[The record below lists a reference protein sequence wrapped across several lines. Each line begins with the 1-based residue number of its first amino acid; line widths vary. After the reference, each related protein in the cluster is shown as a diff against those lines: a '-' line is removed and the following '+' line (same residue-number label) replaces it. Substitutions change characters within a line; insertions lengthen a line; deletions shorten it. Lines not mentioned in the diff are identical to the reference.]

1 MISDRIIT
9 FLPIHVGVF
18 CFTVFCIYRRRLNR
32 MNPSQRQGKKAKM
45 EAWLEGQTV
54 GARLYRWSILILGIC
69 TVAHMIMSGMMR
81 AEARDKYRKSGGRV
95 VAFISK
101 PKGNSSGK
109 RYTIELYNGS
119 DSPIWVN
126 KKDCVNLSNEPEVNE
141 EHVVDNVRGSSS
153 PERLKPLQSLYIT
166 IPADSFASNS
176 MVSIH
181 YSLDEKQTI
190 VKEADVPNSPQVLAP
205 DWGDPLSSPPTSATL
220 SP

>member
-9 FLPIHVGVF
+9 FLPILVGVF

-32 MNPSQRQGKKAKM
+32 MNPSQRQEKKAKM

-69 TVAHMIMSGMMR
+69 TVAHVIMLGMMR

-109 RYTIELYNGS
+109 RYTIELYNGA
-119 DSPIWVN
+119 DCPIWVN
-126 KKDCVNLSNEPEVNE
+126 KQDCVTLANESDVNE
-141 EHVVDNVRGSSS
+141 RHVTDNGRGTSS
-153 PERLKPLQSLYIT
+153 PERLNALQSLYVT

-176 MVSIH
+176 MVSIR

-190 VKEADVPNSPQVLAP
+190 VREADVPNTMQVISPNL
-205 DWGDPLSSPPTSATL
+205 DDSLSSPPAPATL